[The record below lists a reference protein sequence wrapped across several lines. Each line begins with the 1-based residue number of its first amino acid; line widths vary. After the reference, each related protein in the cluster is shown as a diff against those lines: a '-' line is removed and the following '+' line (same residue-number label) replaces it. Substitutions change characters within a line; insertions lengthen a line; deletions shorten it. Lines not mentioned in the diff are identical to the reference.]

1 MREPITAEMERN
13 LRRTHWR
20 LHPEGVTKTG
30 RVCLVCQLLE
40 RLLYERAER
49 QALADKLE
57 HAERELAGEWPYN
70 DEELVL

>member
-1 MREPITAEMERN
+1 M
-13 LRRTHWR
+13 HHR

-30 RVCLVCQLLE
+30 RVCLVCRLLE
-40 RLLYERAER
+40 RISIERWER